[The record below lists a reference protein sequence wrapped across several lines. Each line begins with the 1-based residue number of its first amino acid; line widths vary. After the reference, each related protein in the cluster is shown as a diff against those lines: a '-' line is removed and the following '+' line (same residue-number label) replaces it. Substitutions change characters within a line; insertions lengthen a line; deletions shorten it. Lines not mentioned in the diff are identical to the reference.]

1 MAGTVHSTTFHPV
14 STPAPDWSDAVNWSS
29 GIVPDAG
36 VVAELAGVTAMV
48 DPGIVLDTTIDLSGA
63 ALIGN
68 GGAIA
73 LGAGAIASI
82 TGIDALYA
90 DDSFVNWGNLDLG
103 AGSALDVVVDLG
115 AVSGLTSAP
124 PPSFANTG
132 TIDIETGAT
141 LDIRGTE
148 FENYGTILLK
158 GGTLKVTGGAIG
170 GEGIINLADGA
181 LAVFGDQ
188 VAEQD
193 FAFGPG
199 GGTVVLDDAAPGA
212 GVTVSGFGAG
222 DTLALPDLADAR
234 IVQNADRIIILNR
247 AGQVEGGF
255 VDSSDARLAAIAEG
269 SGSAIVAAD
278 PAFATVTA
286 NPPCFVRG
294 TAILTPSGYRPVETL
309 IPGDHVVTA
318 SGLVE
323 PLIWAGSRKLDLAV
337 HPAPERVHPI
347 RIEPDALAP
356 GVPRRPLRVSPDH
369 ALFFDTVLIPV
380 KHLVN
385 GATILRETDCTM
397 VCYHHVELARHGL
410 VLAEAV
416 SCESYLD
423 TGNRAGFD
431 RVLAWPVRTK
441 RQNRD
446 ACAPLC
452 TAGPVLH
459 AVRARLHARVLERGF
474 SPRHDDAIDV
484 RVDGTALPRRPGP
497 ANEIRFRLPT
507 HHCGS
512 ATIHSA
518 RFVPADFDPA
528 SEDRRELGIALA
540 YLRAGRKRHTP
551 EALAEAGF
559 HPRAAGDPSL
569 WTTGAGIIRLPPDV
583 RSLALGLAATPLFWT
598 RTPA

>member
-1 MAGTVHSTTFHPV
+1 MAGTVQVETFHPISV
-14 STPAPDWSDAVNWSS
+14 PAPDWSETANWSD

-48 DPGIVLDTTIDLSGA
+48 DPGVILDATIDLSGA

-73 LGAGAIASI
+73 LGTGAVASV
-82 TGIDALYA
+82 TGADALYA
-90 DDSFVNWGNLDLG
+90 DDSFVNRGNLDLG
-103 AGSALDVVVDLG
+103 TGSVLDVVVDLG
-115 AVSGLTSAP
+115 AVSGLAGAP

-132 TIDIETGAT
+132 TIGIAAGAT

-148 FENYGTILLK
+148 FENRGAILLGGGTIE
-158 GGTLKVTGGAIG
+158 VAGGAFG
-170 GEGIINLADGA
+170 GEGAISLENGA
-181 LAVFGDQ
+181 LAIFGDL

-193 FAFGPG
+193 LAFGTG
-199 GGTVVLDDAAPGA
+199 GGTVVLDDAALGA
-212 GVTVSGFGAG
+212 GVTVSGFGTG
-222 DTLALPDLADAR
+222 DTLVLPDLADAR
-234 IVQNADRIIILNR
+234 IVQTADRVTILNR
-247 AGQVEGGF
+247 AGRTE
-255 VDSSDARLAAIAEG
+255 SSFADPSGTPLVAIAEG
-269 SGSAIVAAD
+269 SGSAIVAAGS
-278 PAFATVTA
+278 ALVTVAA

-294 TAILTPSGYRPVETL
+294 TAILTPTGYRPVEIL
-309 IPGDHVVTA
+309 VPGDHVVTA
-318 SGLVE
+318 SGSIE
-323 PLIWAGSRKLDLAV
+323 PVIWAGSRGLDLAV
-337 HPAPERVHPI
+337 HPDPRSVWPVLIGAE
-347 RIEPDALAP
+347 ALAR
-356 GVPRRPLRVSPDH
+356 GVPLRPLRVSPDH
-369 ALFFDTVLIPV
+369 ALFFDNVLIPA

-385 GATILRETDCTM
+385 GATIRRESGCM
-397 VCYHHVELARHGL
+397 AVCYHHIELARHDL

-416 SCESYLD
+416 ACESYLD

-431 RVLAWPVRTK
+431 RTLSWPVRTK
-441 RQNRD
+441 RRDCD

-474 SPRHDDAIDV
+474 SLRRDDSV
-484 RVDGTALPRRPGP
+484 SLLVDGTALPRRPGP
-497 ANEIRFRLPT
+497 ANEVRFRLPGR
-507 HHCGS
+507 HGGS

-518 RFVPADFDPA
+518 CFVPADFDPA

-540 YLRAGRKRHTP
+540 HLRAGRKRHMP

-569 WTTGAGIIRLPPDV
+569 WTTGAGVIRLPPGA
-583 RSLALGLAATPLFWT
+583 RSLALGLAATPLVWI